1 MFRIIYYIYSM
12 ENKQE
17 PLQNEEEVK
26 KAQEAVQPNTDPIQ
40 PGRCPEG
47 YIKDIHG
54 NCVKDPGI
62 G

>member
-1 MFRIIYYIYSM
+1 M

-17 PLQNEEEVK
+17 TLQSEEKVQEV
-26 KAQEAVQPNTDPIQ
+26 QEVVEPQDGPVQ
-40 PGRCPEG
+40 PGRCPDG

>member
-1 MFRIIYYIYSM
+1 M

-17 PLQNEEEVK
+17 PLQNEEEVQ
-26 KAQEAVQPNTDPIQ
+26 KAQEAVEPNTDPIQ